1 MDRGS
6 GFSSM
11 NQQSGLTVRRHSR
24 REIRLEA
31 LLRVSGACSSQV
43 RLTGS
48 SGAEDGWVRAFV
60 LDASEGGLRIECGV
74 FFPRRS
80 ILHLKVTGAKE
91 GEPLLATDIR
101 VQRAEMTGGEG
112 RYSLGTAFVDRSA
125 ATLTSVA
132 ALLRHLGSVREDA
145 A

>member
-1 MDRGS
+1 
-6 GFSSM
+6 M

-48 SGAEDGWVRAFV
+48 SGAEGWVRAFV
-60 LDASEGGLRIECGV
+60 LDASEGGLRIDCGV

-80 ILHLKVTGAKE
+80 ILHLKVMGAKE

-125 ATLTSVA
+125 AAMTSVA
-132 ALLRHLGSVREDA
+132 ALLRHLGSVQEDA